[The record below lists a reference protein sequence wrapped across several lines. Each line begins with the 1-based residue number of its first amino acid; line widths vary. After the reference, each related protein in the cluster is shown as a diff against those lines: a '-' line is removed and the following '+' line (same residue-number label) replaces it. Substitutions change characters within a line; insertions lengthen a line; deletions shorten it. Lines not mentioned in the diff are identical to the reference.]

1 MLSDVLVLFLEIVF
15 GVIMSYKTYF
25 VLFKK
30 MKNKCK
36 VLVQLITQQL
46 IHLNIINDINII
58 LNYYVQ

>member
-1 MLSDVLVLFLEIVF
+1 MLSDVLVIFLEIVF

-30 MKNKCK
+30 MNNKCK